1 MHPDLAKLARAEQLA
16 NDIAAYKAMPQTEEE
31 IAWGS
36 LPQDWSISKTT
47 PIGPPSIQTSSNP
60 QTKTRVGWRRGRR
73 RGCW

>member
-36 LPQDWSISKTT
+36 LPQDWSDLEDDTDWAALYPDIK
-47 PIGPPSIQTSSNP
+47 
-60 QTKTRVGWRRGRR
+60 
-73 RGCW
+73 